1 MPEREGTILAYD
13 GEEAD
18 IRLLDSQGD
27 SARMEIEHPDGRE
40 WVVVVDEDGD
50 LDVEVTR
57 KDGTPTD
64 LSVPEWLEDNISR
77 MVRPA

>member
-1 MPEREGTILAYD
+1 
-13 GEEAD
+13 
-18 IRLLDSQGD
+18 
-27 SARMEIEHPDGRE
+27 MEIEHPDGRE
-40 WVVVVDEDGD
+40 WVVIVDEDGD

-64 LSVPEWLEDNISR
+64 LSVPEWLEDDISR